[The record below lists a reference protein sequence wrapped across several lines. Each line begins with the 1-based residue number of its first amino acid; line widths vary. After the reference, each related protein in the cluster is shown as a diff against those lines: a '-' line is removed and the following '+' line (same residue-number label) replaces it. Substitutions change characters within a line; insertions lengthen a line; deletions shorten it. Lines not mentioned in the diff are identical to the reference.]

1 MPNLPQ
7 HSRNAI
13 ESLLERAL
21 QTDTPDASG
30 TMAPKAEPAAPPRP
44 LVYSGTMPPPP
55 SEVQAQGF
63 GAPPRNRKFAKR
75 KVSTFNIILV
85 LFGAATVIV
94 LYISNIIAV
103 DRLMMEIN
111 SLQKQYGRI
120 LSEQEILRAE
130 VNRLSS
136 LERINRKATEELG
149 LVNPKEPPV
158 WIDVDR
164 EKIREIEEALEK
176 QRR

>member
-7 HSRNAI
+7 HSRNPI
-13 ESLLERAL
+13 EPLLERAMQL
-21 QTDTPDASG
+21 NTPD
-30 TMAPKAEPAAPPRP
+30 TKVQKPEPAAPPRP
-44 LVYSGTMPPPP
+44 LVYSGTMPSPTP
-55 SEVQAQGF
+55 EVEAQGF
-63 GAPPRNRKFAKR
+63 VTPPRNRKIAKR
-75 KVSTFNIILV
+75 KISTFNIILM

-111 SLQKQYGRI
+111 SLQKQHGRI
-120 LSEQEILRAE
+120 LSEQELLRAE

-136 LERINRKATEELG
+136 LERINRRAAEELG

-158 WIDVDR
+158 WMNVDQ
-164 EKIREIEEALEK
+164 EKIREIEEALQK
-176 QRR
+176 QEP